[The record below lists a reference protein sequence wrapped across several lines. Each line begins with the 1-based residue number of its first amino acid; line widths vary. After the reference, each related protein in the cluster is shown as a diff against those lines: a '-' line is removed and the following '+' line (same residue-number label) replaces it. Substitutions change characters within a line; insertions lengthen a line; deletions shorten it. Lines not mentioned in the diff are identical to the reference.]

1 MRAGVVALSGPARIC
16 RALHRLPAITTAF
29 IFCPRLRVQVL
40 LLMFAPKCMEWGP
53 ILWFRLALKEI
64 V

>member
-1 MRAGVVALSGPARIC
+1 MASQHESFTGEQTNAYLLGWILS
-16 RALHRLPAITTAF
+16 LFYVWAIIEPF
-29 IFCPRLRVQVL
+29 EVL

-53 ILWFRLALKEI
+53 ILSFRLALKEM